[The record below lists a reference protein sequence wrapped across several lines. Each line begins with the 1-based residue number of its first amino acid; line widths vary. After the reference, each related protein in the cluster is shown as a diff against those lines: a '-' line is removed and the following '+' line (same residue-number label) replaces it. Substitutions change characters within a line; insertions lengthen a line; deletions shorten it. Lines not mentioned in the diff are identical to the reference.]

1 MAARYNR
8 EHQESVIE
16 TIQSTQIVNR
26 LQKHFNGELEK
37 PLDATQL
44 KAAEMLLARTMPTLS
59 AVEQTN
65 VNPMDSMSE
74 QQLIQALQTLIAA
87 NPEVA
92 TQLLAQ
98 LNASRSQVDMNA
110 EGVMH

>member
-1 MAARYNR
+1 MATRYNK
-8 EHQESVIE
+8 EHQECVKE
-16 TIQSTQIVNR
+16 MIQSTQIVNR
-26 LQKHFNGELEK
+26 LQKHFNGELDK

-44 KAAEMLLARTMPTLS
+44 KAAEMLLARSLPTLS
-59 AVEQTN
+59 SVEQTN
-65 VNPMDSMSE
+65 INPMDQMSE
-74 QQLIQALQTLIAA
+74 QQLIQALQALIAA

-110 EGVMH
+110 EGITH

>member
-1 MAARYNR
+1 MNGRQK
-8 EHQESVIE
+8 EGVVES
-16 TIQSTQIVNR
+16 IQSTKLIN
-26 LQKHFNGELEK
+26 LLNDHIDGKIELSEGQRHSIK
-37 PLDATQL
+37 
-44 KAAEMLLARTMPTLS
+44 MLLDRSVPVLS

-74 QQLIQALQTLIAA
+74 QQLIQQLQVLIAA
-87 NPEVA
+87 NPEIA

-110 EGVMH
+110 EGVTH